1 MDDLRT
7 PVTDTIDVEVVDGST
22 VVGLVGEI
30 DANLRTQA
38 SDGMGLALLHG
49 LPIVVDA
56 ERATF
61 VDSSGIAFVLQLYMA
76 AREAGIPMTL
86 RDPHG
91 VLRDVLVAV
100 RAGQGGPEDW
110 ATDAEDAWE

>member
-1 MDDLRT
+1 MDDLGT
-7 PVTDTIDVEVVDGST
+7 GTSLTDAIEVEVVDGST
-22 VVGLVGEI
+22 VVGLIGEI

-56 ERATF
+56 QRATF

-91 VLRDVLVAV
+91 ALRDVLTAV
-100 RAGQGGPEDW
+100 RAGRPDDVDEWTED
-110 ATDAEDAWE
+110 TWE

>member
-7 PVTDTIDVEVVDGST
+7 SATDRIGVEVADGGT
-22 VVGLVGEI
+22 VVSLVGEI
-30 DANLRTQA
+30 DADLRTQA
-38 SDGMGLALLHG
+38 SDCMGIALMHG

-61 VDSSGIAFVLQLYMA
+61 VDSAGIAFVLQLYMA
-76 AREAGIPMTL
+76 GREAGIPVTL

-91 VLRDVLVAV
+91 VLRDVLAVV
-100 RAGQGGPEDW
+100 RAGVSGH
-110 ATDAEDAWE
+110 AEDDWD

>member
-7 PVTDTIDVEVVDGST
+7 SVTDTIDVDVVDGST
-22 VVGLVGEI
+22 MVRLVGEI

-61 VDSSGIAFVLQLYMA
+61 ADSSGIAFVLQLYMA
-76 AREAGIPMTL
+76 AREAGIPLTL

-91 VLRDVLVAV
+91 VLRDVLTAV
-100 RAGQGGPEDW
+100 HTVHDGPEQW
-110 ATDAEDAWE
+110 ATDEDAWD